1 MLNIHFLA
9 GTSLALLCA
18 CATATA
24 QDTQPAPKPAPRVLL
39 RHAPQG
45 GVMLGGP
52 RMREGGPRL
61 GVTVDTTPDGLK
73 VTTIEDG
80 SLAASAGIKAD
91 DVLMRIGDRRVHEV
105 DDVALAL
112 HGTETGARVSIT
124 VIRPGEGLV
133 TLEGTLPEPKK
144 EKEEPKASAPD
155 GMQGGFLG
163 VQMKSEAED
172 GSQPAD
178 KGVAVAG
185 VVPDS
190 AAWFAGLEEGDRLMS
205 IDGKALASAEDLAG
219 TVASKEPGTLVEL
232 RYVRNGEEQSTKV
245 RLGHRGMLGML
256 GGMGQP
262 GGAQGPR
269 ILRLRGPQQDGG
281 GAPFML
287 DLNGPDG
294 QGVQMDD
301 GDFDLP
307 GFPDLQQFFSNPQ
320 GGATESVEVQIDGDH
335 MTVTRDGATETY
347 ERDADGNW
355 IKQGDAAPAPQE
367 PHGA

>member
-52 RMREGGPRL
+52 RVREAGPRL
-61 GVTVDTTPDGLK
+61 GVTVGTTPDGLK
-73 VTTIEDG
+73 VTTVDDG
-80 SLAASAGIKAD
+80 SLAASAGVKAD
-91 DVLMRIGDRRVHEV
+91 DVLMRIGERRVHEV

-112 HGTETGARVSIT
+112 HGSEPGAKVSIT

-133 TLEGTLPEPKK
+133 TLEGTLPEPK
-144 EKEEPKASAPD
+144 EEPKASAPD
-155 GMQGGFLG
+155 GMKGGFLG

-172 GSQPAD
+172 GSPSGD

-205 IDGKALASAEDLAG
+205 IDGKELANAEDLAG
-219 TVASKEPGTLVEL
+219 TVASKEPGSLVEL
-232 RYVRNGEEQSTKV
+232 RYVRNGEEQTTRV

-269 ILRLRGPQQDGG
+269 ILRLRGPQQDGAFGVDDDQSG
-281 GAPFML
+281 GQLF
-287 DLNGPDG
+287 
-294 QGVQMDD
+294 QMDD
-301 GDFDLP
+301 GDFDMP
-307 GFPDLQQFFSNPQ
+307 GFPDLQQLFSNPQ
-320 GGATESVEVQIDGDH
+320 GGATESVEVQIENDH
-335 MTVTRDGATETY
+335 MTVTRDGVTETY

-355 IKQGDAAPAPQE
+355 IKQDAATPAPQDS
-367 PHGA
+367 HGA

>member
-1 MLNIHFLA
+1 MLNINFLA

-18 CATATA
+18 CAGASA
-24 QDTQPAPKPAPRVLL
+24 QDTQPAPKPAPRLLL
-39 RHAPQG
+39 RQAPPQG
-45 GVMLGGP
+45 GAMLAGP

-73 VTTIEDG
+73 VTTIDDG

-91 DVLMRIGDRRVHEV
+91 DVLMRIGEHRVHAV

-112 HGTETGARVSIT
+112 HGTEPGAKVSIT

-133 TLEGTLPEPKK
+133 TLEGTLPEA
-144 EKEEPKASAPD
+144 KEEPKASAPD
-155 GMQGGFLG
+155 GMKGGFLG

-172 GSQPAD
+172 GGQPGAG
-178 KGVAVAG
+178 GVAVAG

-205 IDGKALASAEDLAG
+205 IDGKALANAEDLAG
-219 TVASKEPGTLVEL
+219 TVASKEPGSMVEL
-232 RYVRNGEEQSTKV
+232 RFVRNGEEQTTKV
-245 RLGHRGMLGML
+245 RLGHRGMLGMF

-262 GGAQGPR
+262 GGARGPG
-269 ILRLRGPQQDGG
+269 ILRLRAPQQDGD
-281 GAPFML
+281 AVPFGY
-287 DLNGPDG
+287 DVDQPDG
-294 QGVQMDD
+294 QFFQMDD
-301 GDFDLP
+301 GDFSLP

-320 GGATESVEVQIDGDH
+320 DGAVESVEVHIDGDH
-335 MTVTRDGATETY
+335 MTVTHDGATETY

-355 IKQGDAAPAPQE
+355 IKQDGATPAPQE

>member
-1 MLNIHFLA
+1 
-9 GTSLALLCA
+9 
-18 CATATA
+18 
-24 QDTQPAPKPAPRVLL
+24 
-39 RHAPQG
+39 
-45 GVMLGGP
+45 
-52 RMREGGPRL
+52 MRDGGPRL

-91 DVLMRIGDRRVHEV
+91 DVLMRIGEHRLHAV

-112 HGTETGARVSIT
+112 HGIDPGSKVSIT

-144 EKEEPKASAPD
+144 DEEPKASAPD
-155 GMQGGFLG
+155 GMKGGFLG
-163 VQMKSEAED
+163 VQMKSESED
-172 GSQPAD
+172 GSQSSGG
-178 KGVAVAG
+178 GVAVAG

-219 TVASKEPGTLVEL
+219 TVASKEPGSMVEL
-232 RYVRNGEEQSTKV
+232 RYTRNGEEQTAKV

-262 GGAQGPR
+262 GGALSPR
-269 ILRLRGPQQDGG
+269 ILRLRAPGQG
-281 GAPFML
+281 GAF
-287 DLNGPDG
+287 GPDDDQQGG
-294 QGVQMDD
+294 QTFQMDD
-301 GDFDLP
+301 GDFDMP
-307 GFPDLQQFFSNPQ
+307 GFPDIQQLFSMPQ
-320 GGATESVEVQIDGDH
+320 GGTAESVEVQIDGDH
-335 MTVTRDGATETY
+335 MTVTHDGATETY

-355 IKQGDAAPAPQE
+355 IKQDGAAPAPQE
-367 PHGA
+367 SHGA

>member
-1 MLNIHFLA
+1 MLNINFLA

-18 CATATA
+18 CAGASA
-24 QDTQPAPKPAPRVLL
+24 QDTQPAPKPAPRMLL

-45 GVMLGGP
+45 ALLGGP
-52 RMREGGPRL
+52 RMREAGPRL

-91 DVLMRIGDRRVHEV
+91 DVLMRIGERRVHEV

-112 HGTETGARVSIT
+112 HGTEAGSKVSIT

-133 TLEGTLPEPKK
+133 TLEGTLPEA
-144 EKEEPKASAPD
+144 KEEPKASAPD

-172 GSQPAD
+172 GSQSTD

-205 IDGKALASAEDLAG
+205 IDGKALANAEDLAG
-219 TVASKEPGTLVEL
+219 TVASREPGTLVEL
-232 RYVRNGEEQSTKV
+232 RYVRNGEEQTTKV

-269 ILRLRGPQQDGG
+269 ILRLRGPQQDGDAVPLMHDPQG
-281 GAPFML
+281 PGAQLF
-287 DLNGPDG
+287 
-294 QGVQMDD
+294 QMDD
-301 GDFDLP
+301 GDFDMP

-347 ERDADGNW
+347 QRDADGNW